1 MRKPIEQRIKEKT
14 MAKQYFEED
23 EEEVKVSFATL
34 FFTMLIAFALGTKIA
49 GYHAEKHLKEIVLP
63 KCNCSIKD
71 IEHPPKNLPDEE
83 AKAVEDIAEL
93 EVFINGNG

>member
-1 MRKPIEQRIKEKT
+1 
-14 MAKQYFEED
+14 MAKQYFDD

-34 FFTMLIAFALGTKIA
+34 FFAMLIAFALGTKIA

-63 KCNCSIKD
+63 KCNCTIKD

-83 AKAVEDIAEL
+83 SKAVEDIAEL
-93 EVFINGNG
+93 EVFVNGKS

>member
-1 MRKPIEQRIKEKT
+1 MRKPIEQRIKEHK

-23 EEEVKVSFATL
+23 EDKGVSFVTL
-34 FFTMLIAFALGTKIA
+34 FFAMLIAFALGTKIA

-63 KCNCSIKD
+63 KCNCTIKD

-83 AKAVEDIAEL
+83 SKAVEDIAEL
-93 EVFINGNG
+93 EVFVNGKS